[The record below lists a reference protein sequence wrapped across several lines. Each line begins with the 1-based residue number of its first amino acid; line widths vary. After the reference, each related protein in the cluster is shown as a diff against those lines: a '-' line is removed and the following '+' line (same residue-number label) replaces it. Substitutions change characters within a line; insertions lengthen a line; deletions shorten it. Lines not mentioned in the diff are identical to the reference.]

1 MDTTID
7 EQKAELNK
15 WIERLQ
21 YIYDLMEDH
30 SRQYVIDG
38 FLTELALDPVKG
50 NIFRLRLESGHAI
63 RFTLEMCIVEPA

>member
-7 EQKAELNK
+7 EQRVELNK

-30 SRQYVIDG
+30 SRQYVIDS

-50 NIFRLRLESGHAI
+50 SIFRLHLESGHAI